1 MSENAVSFE
10 KGNIQDLREKLQM
23 LCEDKEKVSSYK
35 IAAPDYIC
43 NKYSWD
49 DVVKRTLKLYQE

>member
-35 IAAPDYIC
+35 MVATDYIC
-43 NKYSWD
+43 CKYNWD
-49 DVVKRTLKLYQE
+49 NVVKRTLELYQE

>member
-10 KGNIQDLREKLQM
+10 KGNIQDLREKLQT

-35 IAAPDYIC
+35 TAASDYIC
-43 NKYSWD
+43 NKYNWD
-49 DVVKRTLKLYQE
+49 DVVKQTLDIYTE

>member
-23 LCEDKEKVSSYK
+23 LCEDKEKVFSYK
-35 IAAPDYIC
+35 IAASDYIC

-49 DVVKRTLKLYQE
+49 DVVKRTLDIYTE